1 MVTGKNYSLGETWQR
16 PLADLKL
23 STDFAAECWLQ
34 AAGTNGKLQR
44 ISTDVE
50 EFLSKD

>member
-1 MVTGKNYSLGETWQR
+1 MVTGKNYSLGETCI
-16 PLADLKL
+16 

-50 EFLSKD
+50 EFLNKD